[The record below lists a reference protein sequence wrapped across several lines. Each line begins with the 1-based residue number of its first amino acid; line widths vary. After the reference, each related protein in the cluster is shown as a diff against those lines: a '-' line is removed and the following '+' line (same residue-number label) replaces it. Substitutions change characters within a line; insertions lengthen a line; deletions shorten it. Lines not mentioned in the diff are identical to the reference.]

1 MRYLLIFLFLLKLY
15 HCLDINDIN
24 SSDVFE
30 AVSSGNMV
38 TLKNILDE
46 DSFIINSVTTDSG
59 LSPLMLGVSQNKYSV
74 VELLINY
81 GANVHAVDNNGKY
94 ALFIAVELK
103 YFKII
108 HLNTKVQL

>member
-46 DSFIINSVTTDSG
+46 DSFIINSVTT
-59 LSPLMLGVSQNKYSV
+59 
-74 VELLINY
+74 
-81 GANVHAVDNNGKY
+81 
-94 ALFIAVELK
+94 
-103 YFKII
+103 KI
-108 HLNTKVQL
+108 

>member
-74 VELLINY
+74 VELLINRLLGNPY
-81 GANVHAVDNNGKY
+81 YQVGPFPRLG
-94 ALFIAVELK
+94 
-103 YFKII
+103 
-108 HLNTKVQL
+108 VQPCPIG